1 MDGWLTKEEETPYT
15 HALVATVYR
24 VASRGVKHTQR
35 QSVRAV
41 QAGRQIDIQRL
52 ARDVCVNQKQA
63 IVVVLLISMKE
74 IKTTR
79 LPASEPF
86 SIQRRVSHQLFLF
99 DKKKKKRNNVCCVY
113 FLSSNFSSH
122 AMKFAVRSSSS
133 PPTIKK
139 RTNVN
144 GLC

>member
-52 ARDVCVNQKQA
+52 AHDVCVNQKQA

-86 SIQRRVSHQLFLF
+86 SFNDEFHISFFCL
-99 DKKKKKRNNVCCVY
+99 
-113 FLSSNFSSH
+113 
-122 AMKFAVRSSSS
+122 
-133 PPTIKK
+133 IKK
-139 RTNVN
+139 TK
-144 GLC
+144 